1 MCVSACTQTH
11 RNRVRVREGWACC
24 NIANLPLE
32 IQTRRSNTAHWSWPF
47 LDLSWSSVLCRKRST
62 AKLGKGCRFIFSGE
76 HCTLHLFLCLSLS
89 SWESTKQTWK
99 DIKFCNSDVLTV
111 SDFGFCSAR
120 YTFLVAHTYRKR
132 GQLPDRR
139 ACGLNNATGIDVLSR
154 NLKKQIQL
162 ASQLQGK

>member
-1 MCVSACTQTH
+1 MCFCVHTDTQKQSESERGLSMLQH
-11 RNRVRVREGWACC
+11 YQPALRNP
-24 NIANLPLE
+24 N
-32 IQTRRSNTAHWSWPF
+32 QTQQHSTLILTFSRPF
-47 LDLSWSSVLCRKRST
+47 LIVCALQEEVNRQARERLQVH
-62 AKLGKGCRFIFSGE
+62 IFGA

-89 SWESTKQTWK
+89 SWESTKQ
-99 DIKFCNSDVLTV
+99 TV

>member
-1 MCVSACTQTH
+1 MHTDTQKQSESERGLSMLQH
-11 RNRVRVREGWACC
+11 YQPALRNP
-24 NIANLPLE
+24 N
-32 IQTRRSNTAHWSWPF
+32 QTQQHSTLILTFSRPF
-47 LDLSWSSVLCRKRST
+47 LIVCALQEEVNRQARERLQVH
-62 AKLGKGCRFIFSGE
+62 IFGA

>member
-24 NIANLPLE
+24 NITNLPLE
-32 IQTRRSNTAHWSWPF
+32 IQTRLSNTAHWSLTFSRPF
-47 LDLSWSSVLCRKRST
+47 LIVCALQEEVNRQARERLQVH
-62 AKLGKGCRFIFSGE
+62 IFGA

>member
-24 NIANLPLE
+24 NITNLPLE
-32 IQTRRSNTAHWSWPF
+32 IQTRLSNTAHWSLTFSRPF
-47 LDLSWSSVLCRKRST
+47 LIVCALQEEVNRQARERLQVH
-62 AKLGKGCRFIFSGE
+62 IFGA

-89 SWESTKQTWK
+89 SWESTKQ
-99 DIKFCNSDVLTV
+99 TV